1 MLKCIAILYYINING
16 GFHMKRKGIV
26 THLLVAAMLVS
37 TVSGI
42 GGSASAAKAKVPKIS
57 ATKKT
62 IEAKKSFTL
71 KIKNNGTKI
80 TKTTWKTSKKKVAAI
95 SKASKTSVKVTGKS
109 KGTAKITATVKFKAG
124 SKKLTKKLVCNV
136 SVKKPAVQATAS
148 PVTTTQNPGT
158 GATPTVAPT
167 TAPTS
172 APTATPTA
180 TPVPEYYKYNYFVMY
195 DASKA
200 TNPYENMYVNFVLS
214 DSWQTNTKPS
224 AIKSLEFSVDST
236 EAGTVELFVSEY
248 DCDIATEGAKKICDI
263 QLDGTTNQKIEIT
276 DDIAGNPDI
285 AELDYVNGKDNA
297 GNGRISFGFSP
308 NGKNKF
314 VIHDMYV
321 NYVDNN
327 LNTDDKIAH
336 HEAAL
341 SVVTCGIGSATTQYY
356 ADKKA
361 AEDAKQKFDA
371 TLEQYQ
377 AQKPAGL
384 IEARPKDASEAIAKY
399 DSLAKITEAKGYK
412 FGTCVTY
419 NLIKNDPEFCKL
431 LAHHCDS
438 ITAMN
443 EFKAYSLLDED
454 ATLAAYKDDE
464 TSMPVMKYEKADFL
478 CEWARDNGL
487 KIRGH
492 ALVWDNSMEENHKW
506 FFTKGYKQEGG
517 EYASNEICRKRLQ
530 YYVDEVM
537 RHFQT
542 KYPDVVYCWDVVNE
556 GIDENSGDKLK
567 IRQNRMG
574 QNPFYYH
581 CSSEANGKG
590 EDYVKFTFDCAYD
603 TREAMINEGLLS
615 DRGKIELVYNDYNVI
630 ESNKRPYVKALVEY
644 LNSDPNRQICDAVGC
659 QGYLGAYQKQQGCL
673 TTDWVDKTTTTIKE
687 FSQMDPPV
695 HVQLTEM
702 AMRNFDWAYLDD
714 HGTFAANLFEGL
726 ANINAETNNS
736 FTSMSI
742 WAFIDDPVM
751 NKVEESFD
759 YWQYAPFSG
768 MFDECYRVKPAF
780 INAYDILSK

>member
-1 MLKCIAILYYINING
+1 
-16 GFHMKRKGIV
+16 MKRRGIV
-26 THLLVAAMLVS
+26 TRLLVAAMVVS
-37 TVSGI
+37 TMSSGI
-42 GGSASAAKAKVPKIS
+42 GSVDAGAKTKARVPKLAMTRKS
-57 ATKKT
+57 V
-62 IEAKKSFTL
+62 EVGKSFTL
-71 KIKNNGTKI
+71 KVKKNGTKI
-80 TKTTWKTSKKKVAAI
+80 TRTTWKTGKKKVAAI
-95 SKASKTSVKVTGKS
+95 SKAGKTSVKVTAKTKGK
-109 KGTAKITATVKFKAG
+109 TKITATVKFKAG
-124 SKKLTKKLVCNV
+124 SKKLSKKLTCNV
-136 SVKKPAVQATAS
+136 TVKPAAAKTTNAPSATDRVAATNA
-148 PVTTTQNPGT
+148 PAAPTTAP
-158 GATPTVAPT
+158 ATSAPT
-167 TAPTS
+167 TAPT
-172 APTATPTA
+172 A
-180 TPVPEYYKYNYFVMY
+180 TPVPDYYKYNYFVMY
-195 DASKA
+195 DAGKA
-200 TNPYENMYVNFVLS
+200 EAANENMYVNFVLS
-214 DSWQTNTKPS
+214 DSWQTNTKLS
-224 AIKSLEFSVDST
+224 AIKSLEFSVDS
-236 EAGTVELFVSEY
+236 ASKGDVGLYVSEY
-248 DCDIATEGAKKICDI
+248 DCDIATDKATKICDFY
-263 QLDGTTNQKIEIT
+263 LDGTDNQKVELVNEINGNEA
-276 DDIAGNPDI
+276 IA
-285 AELDYVNGKDNA
+285 ALDST
-297 GNGRISFGFSP
+297 GNGRLSFGFAP
-308 NGKNKF
+308 ADGKAKF

-321 NYVDNN
+321 NYEDNN
-327 LNTDDKIAH
+327 LSGDKMAH

-341 SVVTCGIGSATTQYY
+341 SVVTCGIGSATTKYY
-356 ADKKA
+356 ADKQA
-361 AEDAKQKFDA
+361 AKDADQKFNA

-377 AQKPAGL
+377 AEKPAGM
-384 IEARPKDASEAIAKY
+384 IEARPKDATDAIKNY
-399 DSLAKITEAKGYK
+399 ESLAKITEAKGYK

-506 FFTKGYKQEGG
+506 FFTKGYKQDGG
-517 EYASNEICRKRLQ
+517 EYASNEICRKRLK

-567 IRQNRMG
+567 IRQNRG
-574 QNPFYYH
+574 VQNPFYYH
-581 CSSEANGKG
+581 CSEKADGQG

-615 DRGKIELVYNDYNVI
+615 ERSKVELVYNDYNVI
-630 ESNKRPYVKALVEY
+630 ESNKRPYVKKLVEY

-702 AMRNFDWAYLDD
+702 AMRNFDWSYLDD
-714 HGTFAANLFEGL
+714 HGKFAANLFEGL

-768 MFDECYRVKPAF
+768 MFDDVYRVKPAF
-780 INAYDILSK
+780 INAYDILRQ